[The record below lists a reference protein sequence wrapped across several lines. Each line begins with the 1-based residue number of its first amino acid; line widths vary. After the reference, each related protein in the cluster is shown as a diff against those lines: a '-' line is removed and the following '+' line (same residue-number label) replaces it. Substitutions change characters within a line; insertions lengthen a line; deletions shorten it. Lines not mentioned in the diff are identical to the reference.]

1 MGPRLVCMGCET
13 YYLQGIGP
21 NQGQLEYI
29 NVVNNLTQ
37 KIPFCAQLQHFQE
50 QPTANICFFF
60 VLGSIRFML
69 WLFSPMEKQERI
81 LYW

>member
-1 MGPRLVCMGCET
+1 MGCET

-29 NVVNNLTQ
+29 NVVNNFDPKDT
-37 KIPFCAQLQHFQE
+37 FCAQLQHFQE
-50 QPTANICFFF
+50 QPTANICFFCPGQYTIYA
-60 VLGSIRFML
+60 LA
-69 WLFSPMEKQERI
+69 FSPMEKQERI